1 MSVLLA
7 GATQGAGRPGYD
19 PADMLK
25 LKLYL
30 HLYGYFNRVRSHQ
43 CLAAEAGRNLG
54 VMWLLGAC
62 DRTFA
67 RSRISGGVPPQAP
80 GNGLRRP
87 HLACIPGRLTQLN
100 AILRPRAD

>member
-25 LKLYL
+25 LYP
-30 HLYGYFNRVRSHQ
+30 HLYGYFNRVRSSR
-43 CLAAEAGRNLG
+43 CLAAEAGRDLG
-54 VMWLLGAC
+54 VMWLLGGLRL
-62 DRTFA
+62 DVRTIADFRG
-67 RSRISGGVPPQAP
+67 RSPQAP

-87 HLACIPGRLTQLN
+87 HLACVPGRLTQLN
-100 AILRPRAD
+100 AISRPRAD